1 MSRAITIGVM
11 IGCLALFA
19 WMADSIV
26 ALRTAEISEQIQRD
40 RILNY
45 ELSSRLIRLRFKE
58 LSSTESEFKT
68 ELDRNV
74 LESFVMQERASAERP
89 TELRLEA
96 AMLAINLVRA
106 ISFKAPLNLAS
117 DRTALLQVKVAFLLQ
132 RQRRFRAAIA
142 AYEDLLKNE
151 DQLSD
156 DLRAFAELHLGYCQ
170 AVVGNREVAQS
181 LLNGVAEEFAGTH
194 FGDAAAALLNM
205 RAGAAL
211 PDAHRSPVEL
221 ARAGQCAAALNAF
234 RASPPAADLDRY
246 YFHVCQERS
255 GAVDEAVD
263 GFRSLVE
270 GAAPDEVKRKA
281 NRRLMMIGEFYGGG
295 VQLREYGVERARELG
310 DDAAAGQLKRA
321 AEIRSRDELLAEL
334 KEFESAAP
342 GEAHALLANLRTAGV
357 AGQAT
362 RDKEL
367 EAARERRRAER
378 SAAAASPTVFL
389 ALRTRGGR
397 EIRGQCAVF
406 NGDVVLVQSGPLRL
420 SIPAAEARRFAVEGG
435 RRSLELRFH
444 AGPAL
449 HAQRIEVIDGGA
461 ALSTGARTIERS
473 AVKEICIV
481 HG

>member
-1 MSRAITIGVM
+1 MSRAITVGVM
-11 IGCLALFA
+11 VGCLALFA
-19 WMADSIV
+19 WIADSII

-58 LSSTESEFKT
+58 LSSTESEFKA

-74 LESFVMQERASAERP
+74 LESFVMQERASAEQP
-89 TELRLEA
+89 AELRLEA
-96 AMLAINLVRA
+96 ALLAINLVRA
-106 ISFKAPLNLAS
+106 ISFKSPLNLTS
-117 DRTALLQVKVAFLLQ
+117 DRNALLQVKVAFLLQ

-142 AYEDLLKNE
+142 AYEGLLKNE

-181 LLNGVAEEFAGTH
+181 LLSGVAEEFAGTH

-205 RAGAAL
+205 RAGAEL
-211 PDAHRSPVEL
+211 PEENRSPVEL

-234 RASPPAADLDRY
+234 GAIPPAADIDRY
-246 YFHVCQERS
+246 YYHVCQERS

-263 GFRSLVE
+263 GFRALVE
-270 GAAPDEVKRKA
+270 GAAPDDVKRKA

-310 DDAAAGQLKRA
+310 DEDAAGQLKRA
-321 AEIRSRDELLAEL
+321 AEIRSRDALLAEL
-334 KEFESAAP
+334 KDFESAAP
-342 GEAHALLANLRTAGV
+342 DEAQALLVSLQTAG
-357 AGQAT
+357 AAAQAT

-367 EAARERRRAER
+367 EAERDRRRAER
-378 SAAAASPTVFL
+378 RAAATTFL

-406 NGDVVLVQSGPLRL
+406 NGDVVQVQSGPLRL
-420 SIPAAEARRFAVEGG
+420 SVPVAEARRFAVEGG
-435 RRSLELRFH
+435 RRSLELR
-444 AGPAL
+444 L
-449 HAQRIEVIDGGA
+449 HDGATLRAPQIEVTNGGA
-461 ALSTGARTIERS
+461 GLFTGARSIERS
-473 AVKEICIV
+473 AVKEICIIQ
-481 HG
+481 G